1 MKLFITTCLNDDKE
15 AVYKL
20 YRQANINVFSSTSL
34 TGYKPHEKSDL
45 LQDWFASG
53 EEHFNSIMVLSFT
66 SDENALSGLQLI
78 KEYNEGNKSAFL
90 LRAFILPVENS
101 I

>member
-1 MKLFITTCLNDDKE
+1 MKLFITTCLNDEKE

-20 YRQANINVFSSTSL
+20 YKQANIDVFSSASL
-34 TGYKPHEKSDL
+34 TGFKPHEKNDL

-53 EEHFNSIMVLSFT
+53 EEHFNSMMVLSFT
-66 SDENALSGLQLI
+66 SDENANSGLKLV
-78 KEYNEGNKSAFL
+78 KEYNEASKQNFL
-90 LRAFILPVENS
+90 LKAFVLPVESS

>member
-20 YRQANINVFSSTSL
+20 YKQANIDVFSSTSL
-34 TGYKPHEKSDL
+34 TGFKPHEKNDL

-53 EEHFNSIMVLSFT
+53 EEHFNSMMVLSFT
-66 SDENALSGLQLI
+66 SDENANSGLKLV
-78 KEYNEGNKSAFL
+78 KEDTEANKQNFL
-90 LRAFILPVENS
+90 LIWGD
-101 I
+101 

>member
-20 YRQANINVFSSTSL
+20 YKQANIDVFSSTSL
-34 TGYKPHEKSDL
+34 LGFKPHEKNDL

-53 EEHFNSIMVLSFT
+53 EEHFNSMMVLSFT
-66 SDENALSGLQLI
+66 SDENANSGLKLV
-78 KEYNEGNKSAFL
+78 KEYNEASKQNFL
-90 LRAFILPVENS
+90 LKAFVLPVESS

>member
-20 YRQANINVFSSTSL
+20 YKQANIDVFSSTSL
-34 TGYKPHEKSDL
+34 TGFKPHEKNDL

-53 EEHFNSIMVLSFT
+53 EEHFNSMMVLSFT
-66 SDENALSGLQLI
+66 NDENANSGLKLV
-78 KEYNEGNKSAFL
+78 KEYNEANKQKFL
-90 LRAFILPVENS
+90 LKAFVLPVESS